1 MSQTRRPS
9 PLQRNI
15 LIVLAALDAAAP
27 GPVRTRDLE
36 RMIEKGGG
44 RPVYGPNL
52 RDSCRRLE
60 AAGWLR
66 ILRAPNLQLSVEL
79 TDTGRTIAAPL
90 LRGEQE
96 RDRAEQRASDIRV
109 LPSRDILVPDTDME
123 VMIDGRPYRACRGD
137 FVVRLDGRTCLQ
149 LTRAGGHM
157 AYLEGDALQVAAWY
171 HICLAAGLPGHV
183 QVNEGKVPAGT
194 TPVDIEPLTECQE
207 RKALNSLLDRLAR
220 WHIHCDRGSLETL
233 MFSPS
238 RSPYES
244 WQQRLQWLAIGEN
257 ARMFGFY
264 SDRPREEALPA
275 LMYLEETFS
284 RESAEDFAAA
294 VRWPEQENAEE
305 R

>member
-1 MSQTRRPS
+1 MAAVTPRRPS

-66 ILRAPNLQLSVEL
+66 TLRAPNLQLSVEL

-109 LPSRDILVPDTDME
+109 LPSRDIPVPDTDTE
-123 VMIDGRPYRACRGD
+123 VMIDGTPYRACRGD

-149 LTRAGGHM
+149 LARTGGYM
-157 AYLEGDALQVAAWY
+157 AYLEGDALQVATWY
-171 HICLAAGLPGHV
+171 QICLAAGLPGHV
-183 QVNEGKVPAGT
+183 QVNEGQVPAVT
-194 TPVDIEPLTECQE
+194 TPEDSGPQTECQE

-264 SDRPREEALPA
+264 SDHPREEALPA
-275 LMYLEETFS
+275 LMYLEETFG
-284 RESAEDFAAA
+284 RESAEDFATN
-294 VRWPEQENAEE
+294 VRWQEQVK
-305 R
+305 